1 MRHPPIAL
9 APALAACLLAAC
21 AHAPR
26 AQDPTPLRVQLP
38 ADAPAGTSGRLLVF
52 AEPAADVLA
61 RAKDG
66 VVAAVDAS
74 PFGGKG
80 ASAAAMELARI
91 APGQVLPVDGDSL
104 AWPQPLSR
112 LPAGDYYVQ
121 AVLDVA
127 RNNNYGGRG
136 SDDLSSTP
144 QRITVGPGAKPATL
158 VLDQHAPAAGD
169 PWQLPPTAPEALRAA
184 IPAAKAATQPI
195 DLQSAALTAFWGR
208 PVHLRGW
215 VVLPPGYDAAAST
228 RYPVLYF
235 THGFGGSTRALVP
248 TAIAAQAGM
257 ADGSMPPMIWVL
269 LDESSPTGTHEFAD
283 SVNNGPWGTALTEE
297 LIPAL
302 ESRYRMDATANGRFL
317 NGHSSGGWA
326 TLWLQVR
333 YPKLFGGTW
342 STAPDS
348 SDFRDFSGID
358 LYAADANV
366 YRKPDGTAWPL
377 MRDKGQ
383 VAASFEQ
390 FARLEE
396 IVGPV
401 GGQLASFEWVFSP
414 RGVDGRPMPMFD
426 RGTGEVDP
434 AVVAYWREHYDIAER
449 IRRDWPRLKPDLD
462 GKLHVYVGT
471 ADTFYLDGG
480 VHKLKETLDAVGARA
495 DIRFVPDRTHF
506 DLYVEGDDRRAMLK
520 DIAWQMYAIAR
531 PGSKRPPA
539 PAR

>member
-9 APALAACLLAAC
+9 APALASCLLAAC

-26 AQDPTPLRVQLP
+26 AQGPTPLRVHLP
-38 ADAPAGTSGRLLVF
+38 ADAPSGTSGRLLVF
-52 AEPAADVLA
+52 AEPAADALA

-66 VVAAVDAS
+66 VVAEVDAS

-136 SDDLSSTP
+136 ADDLSSTP

-158 VLDQHAPAAGD
+158 VLDQRAAAAGD

-184 IPAAKAATQPI
+184 IPAAKAATQAI
-195 DLQSAALTAFWGR
+195 DMPSAALGAFWGR

-215 VVLPPGYDAAAST
+215 VVLPPGYDADDKA

-235 THGFGGSTRALVP
+235 THGFGGSQRALVP
-248 TAIAAQAGM
+248 TAIAAHAGM
-257 ADGSMPPMIWVL
+257 ADGSLPPMIWVL

-366 YRKPDGTAWPL
+366 YRKPDGSAWPL

-383 VAASFEQ
+383 VVASFEQ

-414 RGVDGRPMPMFD
+414 RGANGRPLPMFD
-426 RGTGEVDP
+426 RGTGQVDP
-434 AVVAYWREHYDIAER
+434 MVVAYWRTHYDIAER
-449 IRRDWPRLKPDLD
+449 IRRDWPLLKPDLD

-471 ADTFYLDGG
+471 ADTFYLEGG
-480 VHKLKETLDAVGARA
+480 ARKLKETLDAVGARA
-495 DIRFVPDRTHF
+495 DFRFVPDRTHF
-506 DLYVEGDDRRAMLK
+506 DLYVEGDDRRALLK